1 MDKLIFKG
9 FILELKNCSKDIVI
23 IWFKLSIDC
32 NFDIKF
38 QNPDF
43 EVRMVL
49 LVSNLIFLWFFPKTT
64 FFDQAN

>member
-23 IWFKLSIDC
+23 IRFKLSIDY

-38 QNPDF
+38 QNPYF
-43 EVRMVL
+43 EGGMDL
-49 LVSNLIFLWFFPKTT
+49 LVPYLLFLALFPKTT
-64 FFDQAN
+64 FFNQAN